1 MSRHLADTEHGLFHF
16 LCFVFCGGCHR
27 DNQRS
32 SGGEPRLH
40 HRASGVGH
48 RDGLFCF
55 FEIRTEIDRFGLVWF
70 GSVRF
75 GSVRFEGLKGT
86 MLDAVVK
93 ESLEE
98 SRRGLTQ

>member
-1 MSRHLADTEHGLFHF
+1 MVFF
-16 LCFVFCGGCHR
+16 IFCVLCFVEDATGTIRDRQGESLVYIIERQVSGIEMGCFVFS
-27 DNQRS
+27 RS
-32 SGGEPRLH
+32 ELKSTV
-40 HRASGVGH
+40 S
-48 RDGLFCF
+48 
-55 FEIRTEIDRFGLVWF
+55 VWF